1 MKYAMDYHIV
11 PVLSNTSSTAILT
24 TAFVDLG
31 ENLWVDFVL
40 THTAQDT
47 STLTI
52 TQCPESSTSSATIE
66 QVPFVYRS
74 SAVAGTDTM
83 GAATTASSAGYSHST
98 VDGCT
103 IVSVNPADLDA
114 DSRFVRLNLGTNAAR
129 AFVSCTAILYPRYA
143 QATPI
148 SSS

>member
-1 MKYAMDYHIV
+1 MDYHIV
-11 PVLSNTSSTAILT
+11 PVLSNTSSTAILN

-47 STLTI
+47 STITI

-74 SAVAGTDTM
+74 SAVAGTDTL

-103 IVSVNPADLDA
+103 IVSVNPADLSGT
-114 DSRFVRLNLGTNAAR
+114 SRFVRLDLSTNAAR
-129 AFVSCTAILYPRYA
+129 AFVSATAILHPRYA
-143 QATPI
+143 QATPL

>member
-1 MKYAMDYHIV
+1 MKYAMDYHVV

-24 TAFVDLG
+24 SAFVDLG
-31 ENLWVDFVL
+31 ENLWVDFII

-47 STLTI
+47 STITV

-74 SAVAGTDTM
+74 SAVAGTDTL

-103 IVSVNPADLDA
+103 IISVDPADLDD
-114 DSRFVRLNLGTNAAR
+114 DSRFVRVNFSTNAAR
-129 AFVSCTAILYPRYA
+129 AFVSAVAVLYPRYA
-143 QATPI
+143 QATPL